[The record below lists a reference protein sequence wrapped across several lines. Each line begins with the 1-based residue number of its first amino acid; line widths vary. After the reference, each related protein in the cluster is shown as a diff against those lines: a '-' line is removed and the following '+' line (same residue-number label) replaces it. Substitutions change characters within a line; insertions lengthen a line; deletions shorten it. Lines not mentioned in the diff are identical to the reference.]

1 MPETINTIS
10 SKVLKYFIQE
20 NIKMGELPQ
29 EQLKM
34 DYIENGL
41 LDSFAIVGLIVYLED
56 EFKISFTQEDLQS
69 KEFRTILGLS
79 EIILNKI
86 KLKV

>member
-20 NIKMGELPQ
+20 NIKIGELSQ
-29 EQLKM
+29 EKFQM

-41 LDSFAIVGLIVYLED
+41 LDSYAIVGLIVYLEN

-79 EIILNKI
+79 EIILRKI
-86 KLKV
+86 K